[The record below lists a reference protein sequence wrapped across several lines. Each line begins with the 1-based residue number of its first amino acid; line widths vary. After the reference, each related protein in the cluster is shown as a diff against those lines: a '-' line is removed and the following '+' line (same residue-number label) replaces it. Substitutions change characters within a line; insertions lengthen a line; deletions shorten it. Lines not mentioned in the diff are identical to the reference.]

1 MNRAQDLDE
10 NDYDELEAELRAHFR
25 LSWEALMSRQVA
37 QARQIL
43 AKLFN
48 GERIPFSPAGSGYEF
63 KGIASVGK
71 LLIGHAKG
79 LVSSTG
85 TDRTPH

>member
-1 MNRAQDLDE
+1 MT
-10 NDYDELEAELRAHFR
+10 
-25 LSWEALMSRQVA
+25 RQVA

-48 GERIPFSPAGSGYEF
+48 SERVPFSPAGSGYEF
-63 KGIASVGK
+63 KGIASAGK

-79 LVSSTG
+79 LVSPIG
-85 TDRTPH
+85 L

>member
-1 MNRAQDLDE
+1 MT
-10 NDYDELEAELRAHFR
+10 
-25 LSWEALMSRQVA
+25 RQVA

-48 GERIPFSPAGSGYEF
+48 GERVPFSPAGSGYEF
-63 KGIASVGK
+63 KGIASAGK

-79 LVSSTG
+79 LVSPTGFSKGG
-85 TDRTPH
+85 TDALGFLIDVRVLAA